1 MNNLLKYLQSLATFS
16 NESWDLLQFALSC
29 REYKK
34 NEFLIQEG
42 QVCNS
47 LFYID
52 KGYCR
57 NFFEIDG
64 TEKNTA
70 FYFENEIATNIKSF
84 GSGEKSESSLITC
97 EPSSIIVFDK
107 DKLFQIAKESIEIEA
122 LGRNCIRSFTIKQ
135 EEFSNLFKLYS
146 TEERFEYLGK
156 NYPDILKRV
165 PLTQLSSFLGVSR
178 ETLSRIRRKRVSK

>member
-1 MNNLLKYLQSLATFS
+1 MNNLLKYLQSLTTFS
-16 NESWDLLQFALSC
+16 NESWDLLQFALSR

-34 NEFLIQEG
+34 NEFLIKEG

-52 KGYCR
+52 RGYCR

-64 TEKNTA
+64 AVKNTA

-97 EPSSIIVFDK
+97 EPTTVIVFDK
-107 DKLFQIAKESIEIEA
+107 DKLFQIAKGSIEIES

-146 TEERFEYLGK
+146 TQERFEYIEK
-156 NYPDILKRV
+156 SYPGIIQRV
-165 PLTQLSSFLGVSR
+165 SLTQLSSFLGVSR
-178 ETLSRIRRKRVSK
+178 ETLSRIRKKRMSK